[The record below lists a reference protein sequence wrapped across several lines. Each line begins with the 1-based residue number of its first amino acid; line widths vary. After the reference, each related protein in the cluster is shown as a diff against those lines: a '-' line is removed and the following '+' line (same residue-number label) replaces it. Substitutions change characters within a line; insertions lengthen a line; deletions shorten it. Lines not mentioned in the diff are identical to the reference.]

1 MKPEHQQDFPETD
14 TPPVPSELI
23 HALICLR
30 QTRVNIPPAVDHS
43 IIHSAK
49 SHLEAIRPRKH
60 NHRAIWIFSPVAAAA
75 CFLLAWLTM
84 PPRQASPTPSL
95 SSVTSQEDAAAVI
108 LREVSALFPH
118 QVKAIVK
125 DETGIQMSLSDEP
138 DVKPSQA
145 LVLKICESR
154 GCREI
159 ITFSGQDIEIDG
171 QLVTVRDEG
180 GKVTLDG
187 EQFMWTSDL
196 KESSTKGIQIESRRL

>member
-84 PPRQASPTPSL
+84 PPRQASPPPF
-95 SSVTSQEDAAAVI
+95 
-108 LREVSALFPH
+108 ALQRHQSGRRRCRDPARSFRAFPH